1 MRKTPRQALP
11 EHQRALLAALG
22 RFLRGHTEATV
33 PASQQLSRGPAAF
46 VLYAMF
52 LHTVQQGRALQ
63 ELCIVGNAIAA
74 RLIARAMVSA
84 VLGLLLIAE
93 QDSDARALLFAEF
106 QGTVRRQRAA
116 ALVKYGHLTQQRAD
130 ELEAEQV
137 AEETKALAAHAAA
150 GTRPAARLG
159 RARTGW
165 SGLSDRAL
173 AERFNRLG
181 WYDLL
186 YGPMSDQSHV
196 NAAAIGN
203 EVSELLAGNVTIGG
217 TFDSP
222 FLVVLAACETVSH
235 ASEAVDSF
243 FSLGST
249 ASRAGLD
256 REMMEAIGRF
266 AGGRQA

>member
-1 MRKTPRQALP
+1 MREIPRRELP
-11 EHQRALLAALG
+11 ESQRILLAALG
-22 RFLRGHTEATV
+22 RFLRGHTEATM
-33 PASQQLSRGPAAF
+33 PASQHLGQGPAAF
-46 VLYAMF
+46 LLYAMF

-63 ELCIVGNAIAA
+63 ELCIVGDAIAA

-84 VLGLLLIAE
+84 ALGLMLIAE

-116 ALVKYGHLTQQRAD
+116 ALVRHGHLTQQRAD
-130 ELEAEQV
+130 ELETEQV
-137 AEETKALAAHAAA
+137 AEEAKALAAHAAV
-150 GTRPAARLG
+150 GTRPAPRLG
-159 RARTGW
+159 SARTGW

-181 WYDLL
+181 WYDLF

-203 EVSELLAGNVTIGG
+203 EITQLLAGKVTIGG
-217 TFDSP
+217 TFESP

-235 ASEAVDSF
+235 ASEALDNF

-249 ASRAGLD
+249 AIRDELD
-256 REMMEAIGRF
+256 REMIQAIGRF
-266 AGGRQA
+266 AGARQP